1 MVADLDEMQN
11 YLFAL
16 NLQHDLVVYSV
27 EKPEVTISELTIP
40 FESNFGS
47 AQVRKQSKYQELV
60 EEVEANGFDV
70 VLITFEVGSQGF
82 SWALSAS

>member
-11 YLFAL
+11 YLFPLDWL
-16 NLQHDLVVYSV
+16 NLQPDLVIYSV

-60 EEVEANGFDV
+60 EEVAANRF
-70 VLITFEVGSQGF
+70 
-82 SWALSAS
+82 